1 MFQEI
6 SIESPA
12 ESIEKLREE
21 LKAAKDISAFVE
33 FLKANSY
40 KFSARQYNRAA
51 EQLPLAGLDAISGMK
66 DGQALFSLA
75 PGGAQVMVLAGS
87 RSQPVDEARAQPA
100 IEQFLLNER
109 KRKLVEDDLTSLR
122 AAAKIEYVGDYADG
136 HAKTMEEKL
145 KVTPNSSPLVAAPA
159 SSPAEYM
166 PPKPEPLASA
176 PVDIAPADSFSASSP
191 SQRALE
197 SGLKGFK

>member
-1 MFQEI
+1 
-6 SIESPA
+6 
-12 ESIEKLREE
+12 
-21 LKAAKDISAFVE
+21 
-33 FLKANSY
+33 
-40 KFSARQYNRAA
+40 
-51 EQLPLAGLDAISGMK
+51 MK

-145 KVTPNSSPLVAAPA
+145 KVTPNSSPLVTAPA

-176 PVDIAPADSFSASSP
+176 PVDITPAESFSASSP